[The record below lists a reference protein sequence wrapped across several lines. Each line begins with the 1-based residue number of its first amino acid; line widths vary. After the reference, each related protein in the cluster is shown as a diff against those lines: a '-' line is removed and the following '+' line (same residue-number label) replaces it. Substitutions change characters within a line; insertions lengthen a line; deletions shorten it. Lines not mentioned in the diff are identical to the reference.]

1 MSKVAESSAIEE
13 LAVAIGKDIGQL
25 TKLGTVD
32 KSSLVDAI
40 NEVLAGRPSTMSIS
54 TTYTDEDISN
64 ILSRLDVIEK
74 KLNITQ

>member
-13 LAVAIGKDIGQL
+13 LAMAIGKDIGQL

-32 KSSLVDAI
+32 KSNLVDAI
-40 NEVLAGRPSTMSIS
+40 NEVLAGRPATMSTNATYSDEVIS
-54 TTYTDEDISN
+54 D
-64 ILSRLDVIEK
+64 ILSRLDVIEE